1 MSQRLQQLKS
11 WLETELDF
19 DEYHI
24 EPASEDASFR
34 RYFRVNRGPTSY
46 IVMDAPTEHEDSE
59 PFVRISGL
67 LSAIGLNVPVVFA
80 SDLKQGYLL
89 LSDLGR
95 QDYLSHLNPH
105 TVERFYGDAMAALIS
120 LQACGPDQQQLPIY
134 DEGLLQ
140 SEMALFDHWL
150 LQEYLGMDADDS
162 RQDTLQ
168 GIFQQLVVSAQE
180 QPQVCV
186 HRDYH
191 SRNLMVSERNN
202 PGILDY
208 QDAVI
213 GPVTYDLV
221 SLLRDSYIQWPRS
234 QIEAWV
240 QGYRELAIHS
250 GILREEVN
258 ERQFMQWF
266 DWMGVQRH
274 LKVAGI
280 FARLYC
286 RDGKAGYLQDIP
298 RTLGYIVDVAS
309 GYEVLHPLANLVEQE
324 VLPRLHKSLT
334 AA

>member
-1 MSQRLQQLKS
+1 MPQRLQQLKS
-11 WLETELDF
+11 WLETELNF

-34 RYFRVNRGPTSY
+34 RYFRVSQGPNSY

-59 PFVRISGL
+59 PFVRLSEL

-89 LSDLGR
+89 LSDLGH
-95 QDYLSHLNPH
+95 QDYLSHLTPQ
-105 TVERFYGDAMAALIS
+105 TVERLYGDAMAALIS
-120 LQACGPDQQQLPIY
+120 LQACGPEQQQLPLY

-140 SEMALFDHWL
+140 AEMALFERWL
-150 LQEYLGMDADDS
+150 LQEYLGLDVDDY
-162 RQDTLQ
+162 RQDTLPDA
-168 GIFQQLVVSAQE
+168 FQQLVVSARE

-191 SRNLMVSERNN
+191 SRNLMVSEKNN

-208 QDAVI
+208 QDAVW
-213 GPVTYDLV
+213 GPVSYDLV

-234 QIEAWV
+234 QVEEWV
-240 QGYRELAIHS
+240 SGYRELAIHS

-258 ERQFMQWF
+258 DRQFMQWF
-266 DWMGVQRH
+266 DWMGIQRH

-286 RDGKAGYLQDIP
+286 RDNKVGYLQDIP
-298 RTLGYIVDVAS
+298 RTLEYIVDVAS
-309 GYEVLHPLANLVEQE
+309 GYETLTPLANLVKQV
-324 VLPRLHKSLT
+324 VLPQLHKKLI
-334 AA
+334 AV